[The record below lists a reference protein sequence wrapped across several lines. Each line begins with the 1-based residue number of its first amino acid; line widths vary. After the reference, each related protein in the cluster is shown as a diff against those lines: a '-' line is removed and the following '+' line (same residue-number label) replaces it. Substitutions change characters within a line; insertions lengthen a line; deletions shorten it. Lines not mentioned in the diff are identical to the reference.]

1 MRRELLKINNLN
13 CTHTQEGKLDN
24 ISLFILEGECVGFL
38 GLSYSGKDLLAK
50 ILSGNVERGFS
61 GHIHIAGSDKQQDR
75 FKRYIYK
82 ICPANYL
89 IGDWTVA
96 EYLCLVESKK
106 HRVYLRRTELE
117 NEAKEYLEKLNLK
130 IQVTK
135 KLKQLS
141 EIEKRIVDFAKACYR
156 GAKIVIIEDEFEG
169 MSYDEIRMFAR
180 IIHRL
185 VKERIGVIVNSH
197 SNFVLTTLSDKYIIF
212 SEGRIVKKC
221 KNINN
226 DSEAQLYQFL
236 QEGQVEKETEK
247 YLYDKDQSEID
258 DFWYCVKNLEL
269 RKRETAEF
277 NINKGE
283 IVTIISHDKI
293 QKDKI
298 FRALSG
304 REKIGNT
311 LYIINGKTYSR
322 MDYYKLAEERIVSV
336 KVLGSLE
343 ELFKRMSVEENLL
356 LPSLKKFSTF
366 DYIGFSK
373 KIRDI
378 IMLEMKQDTSHK
390 GMWIKDLKINELVEL
405 TLARWYVLNP
415 KVIVLL
421 EPFGLCDV
429 NGVKIVKRYLKK
441 FSSKGTAVIVI
452 SARSEYME
460 GISDRIIDMEFL
472 KNWHLEVIIMVR
484 RSRQSGVA

>member
-390 GMWIKDLKINELVEL
+390 GMWVKDLKINELVEL

-472 KNWHLEVIIMVR
+472 KNWHLE
-484 RSRQSGVA
+484 ANP

>member
-156 GAKIVIIEDEFEG
+156 EAKIVIIEDEFEG

-472 KNWHLEVIIMVR
+472 KNWHLE
-484 RSRQSGVA
+484 ANP

>member
-13 CTHTQEGKLDN
+13 CTHTQEGKLEN

-38 GLSYSGKDLLAK
+38 GLSYSGKDLLVK

-61 GHIHIAGSDKQQDR
+61 GHIHIAGSDKLQQQDR
-75 FKRYIYK
+75 FERYIYK

-106 HRVYLRRTELE
+106 SRLYLRKAELE
-117 NEAKEYLEKLNLK
+117 NEAKAYLEQLHLQ
-130 IQVTK
+130 IRVTK

-169 MSYDEIRMFAR
+169 MSYDEIRMFAQ

-185 VKERIGVIVNSH
+185 VRERIGVIVNSH
-197 SNFVLTTLSDKYIIF
+197 SNFVLTTLSDKYVIF
-212 SEGRIVKKC
+212 NEGRIVKKC

-226 DSEAQLYQFL
+226 DSEDQLYQFL
-236 QEGQVEKETEK
+236 HEGQVEEETEK
-247 YLYDKDQSEID
+247 YLYLKKQRETD
-258 DFWYCVKNLEL
+258 DLWYCVKNLEL
-269 RKRETAEF
+269 KEGETVEF
-277 NINKGE
+277 NLKKGE
-283 IVTIISHDKI
+283 IVTVVSHNKT

-304 REKIGNT
+304 REKVGNT
-311 LYIINGKTYSR
+311 FYIIDGKIYNKI
-322 MDYYKLAEERIVSV
+322 DYYKLAEERIVSE

-378 IMLEMKQDTSHK
+378 IMSEMKQDTTHK
-390 GMWIKDLKINELVEL
+390 GLWIKDLKINELVEL
-405 TLARWYVLNP
+405 TLARWYILNP

-429 NGVKIVKRYLKK
+429 NGVTIVKRYLKK
-441 FSSKGTAVIVI
+441 FSSKGTSVIVI

-472 KNWHLEVIIMVR
+472 KNLHLEKN
-484 RSRQSGVA
+484 S

>member
-50 ILSGNVERGFS
+50 ILSGNEERGFS

-472 KNWHLEVIIMVR
+472 KNWHLE
-484 RSRQSGVA
+484 ANP

>member
-1 MRRELLKINNLN
+1 M
-13 CTHTQEGKLDN
+13 
-24 ISLFILEGECVGFL
+24 
-38 GLSYSGKDLLAK
+38 
-50 ILSGNVERGFS
+50 
-61 GHIHIAGSDKQQDR
+61 
-75 FKRYIYK
+75 
-82 ICPANYL
+82 
-89 IGDWTVA
+89 
-96 EYLCLVESKK
+96 
-106 HRVYLRRTELE
+106 
-117 NEAKEYLEKLNLK
+117 
-130 IQVTK
+130 
-135 KLKQLS
+135 
-141 EIEKRIVDFAKACYR
+141 
-156 GAKIVIIEDEFEG
+156 
-169 MSYDEIRMFAR
+169 
-180 IIHRL
+180 
-185 VKERIGVIVNSH
+185 
-197 SNFVLTTLSDKYIIF
+197 
-212 SEGRIVKKC
+212 
-221 KNINN
+221 
-226 DSEAQLYQFL
+226 
-236 QEGQVEKETEK
+236 
-247 YLYDKDQSEID
+247 YDKDQSEID

-472 KNWHLEVIIMVR
+472 KNWHLE
-484 RSRQSGVA
+484 ANP

>member
-197 SNFVLTTLSDKYIIF
+197 SHFVLTTLSDKYIIF

-472 KNWHLEVIIMVR
+472 KNWHLE
-484 RSRQSGVA
+484 ANP

>member
-61 GHIHIAGSDKQQDR
+61 GYIHIAGSDKQQDR

-472 KNWHLEVIIMVR
+472 KNWHLE
-484 RSRQSGVA
+484 ANP

>member
-13 CTHTQEGKLDN
+13 CTHTQEGKLNN

-38 GLSYSGKDLLAK
+38 GLSYSGKELLVK

-61 GHIHIAGSDKQQDR
+61 GHIHIAGSDQQDR
-75 FKRYIYK
+75 FKRNIYK

-89 IGDWTVA
+89 IEDWTVA

-106 HRVYLRRTELE
+106 YRLYLRRTDLE
-117 NEAKEYLEKLNLK
+117 KEAEEYLEKLNLK

-180 IIHRL
+180 VIHRL
-185 VKERIGVIVNSH
+185 VKDRIGVIVSSH

-247 YLYDKDQSEID
+247 YVHYYKEQSEIE

-283 IVTIISHDKI
+283 IVTIISHDKA

-304 REKIGNT
+304 REKIGNI

-378 IMLEMKQDTSHK
+378 IMLEMKQDATHK
-390 GMWIKDLKINELVEL
+390 SMWIKDLKINELVEL
-405 TLARWYVLNP
+405 TLARWYILNP

-472 KNWHLEVIIMVR
+472 KNWHLE
-484 RSRQSGVA
+484 ANP

>member
-1 MRRELLKINNLN
+1 MKMRRELLKINNLN

-472 KNWHLEVIIMVR
+472 KNWHLE
-484 RSRQSGVA
+484 ANP

>member
-1 MRRELLKINNLN
+1 MRKELLKINHLN
-13 CTHTQEGKLDN
+13 YTHSQEGKLEN
-24 ISLFILEGECVGFL
+24 ISLFIMAGECVGLL
-38 GLSYSGKDLLAK
+38 GLSYSGKDLLVK
-50 ILSGNVERGFS
+50 LLSGNIQREFS
-61 GHIHIAGSDKQQDR
+61 DHIHIAGSDKAYQQDK
-75 FKRYIYK
+75 FEKNIYK

-106 HRVYLRRTELE
+106 SRLYLRKTELE
-117 NEAKEYLEKLNLK
+117 NEAEIYLKQLNLQ

-169 MSYDEIRMFAR
+169 MSYDEIRMFAQ

-212 SEGRIVKKC
+212 NEGRIVKKC
-221 KNINN
+221 KNTNN
-226 DSEAQLYQFL
+226 DSENELNQFL
-236 QEGQVEKETEK
+236 HEGQIEEETEK
-247 YLYDKDQSEID
+247 KSVLRNNPESD
-258 DFWYCVKNLEL
+258 DFWYCVKNMEL
-269 RKRETAEF
+269 IEGETVE
-277 NINKGE
+277 INLKKGE
-283 IVTIISHDKI
+283 IITIVSHNKV

-298 FRALSG
+298 FKVLSG
-304 REKIGNT
+304 REMVGNI
-311 LYIINGKTYSR
+311 LYIINGKTYSKI
-322 MDYYKLAEERIVSV
+322 DYDKLAEERIVSV
-336 KVLGSLE
+336 KVLGSLDE
-343 ELFKRMSVEENLL
+343 MFKRMSVEENLL
-356 LPSLKKFSTF
+356 LPSLKKISSF

-378 IMLEMKQDTSHK
+378 FMAEMKQNTTQK
-390 GMWIKDLKINELVEL
+390 GLGIKELKINELIEL
-405 TLARWYVLNP
+405 TLARWYIFNP

-421 EPFGLCDV
+421 EPFGLCDI
-429 NGVKIVKRYLKK
+429 NGVAIVRKYLTK

-452 SARSEYME
+452 GARTEYME
-460 GISDRIIDMEFL
+460 DISDRIIDMNF
-472 KNWHLEVIIMVR
+472 
-484 RSRQSGVA
+484 

>member
-106 HRVYLRRTELE
+106 HRLYLRRTELE
-117 NEAKEYLEKLNLK
+117 NEAEEYLEKLNLK

-247 YLYDKDQSEID
+247 YLYYKDQSEID

-472 KNWHLEVIIMVR
+472 KNWHLE
-484 RSRQSGVA
+484 ANP

>member
-1 MRRELLKINNLN
+1 MKMRRELLKINNLN

-421 EPFGLCDV
+421 
-429 NGVKIVKRYLKK
+429 
-441 FSSKGTAVIVI
+441 
-452 SARSEYME
+452 
-460 GISDRIIDMEFL
+460 
-472 KNWHLEVIIMVR
+472 
-484 RSRQSGVA
+484 

>member
-1 MRRELLKINNLN
+1 MKMRRELLKINNLN

-156 GAKIVIIEDEFEG
+156 GGAKIVIIEDEFEG

-258 DFWYCVKNLEL
+258 DF
-269 RKRETAEF
+269 
-277 NINKGE
+277 G
-283 IVTIISHDKI
+283 IV
-293 QKDKI
+293 
-298 FRALSG
+298 
-304 REKIGNT
+304 
-311 LYIINGKTYSR
+311 
-322 MDYYKLAEERIVSV
+322 
-336 KVLGSLE
+336 
-343 ELFKRMSVEENLL
+343 
-356 LPSLKKFSTF
+356 
-366 DYIGFSK
+366 
-373 KIRDI
+373 
-378 IMLEMKQDTSHK
+378 
-390 GMWIKDLKINELVEL
+390 
-405 TLARWYVLNP
+405 
-415 KVIVLL
+415 
-421 EPFGLCDV
+421 
-429 NGVKIVKRYLKK
+429 
-441 FSSKGTAVIVI
+441 
-452 SARSEYME
+452 
-460 GISDRIIDMEFL
+460 
-472 KNWHLEVIIMVR
+472 
-484 RSRQSGVA
+484 

>member
-1 MRRELLKINNLN
+1 MKMRRELLKINNLN

-452 SARSEYME
+452 SARSEYMK

-472 KNWHLEVIIMVR
+472 KNWHLE
-484 RSRQSGVA
+484 ANP

>member
-472 KNWHLEVIIMVR
+472 KNWHLE
-484 RSRQSGVA
+484 ANP

>member
-1 MRRELLKINNLN
+1 MKINNLN
-13 CTHTQEGKLDN
+13 CTHTQECKLDN

-185 VKERIGVIVNSH
+185 VKERIGVIVNSY

-472 KNWHLEVIIMVR
+472 KNWHLE
-484 RSRQSGVA
+484 ANP

>member
-421 EPFGLCDV
+421 EPVGLCDV

-472 KNWHLEVIIMVR
+472 KNWHLE
-484 RSRQSGVA
+484 ANP

>member
-1 MRRELLKINNLN
+1 MKMRRELLKINNLN

-185 VKERIGVIVNSH
+185 VKERIGVIVNSY

-472 KNWHLEVIIMVR
+472 KNWHLE
-484 RSRQSGVA
+484 ANP

>member
-1 MRRELLKINNLN
+1 M
-13 CTHTQEGKLDN
+13 DN

-472 KNWHLEVIIMVR
+472 KNWHLE
-484 RSRQSGVA
+484 ANP

>member
-441 FSSKGTAVIVI
+441 FSSKGTDVIVI

-472 KNWHLEVIIMVR
+472 KNWHLE
-484 RSRQSGVA
+484 ANP

>member
-452 SARSEYME
+452 SARSEYMK

-472 KNWHLEVIIMVR
+472 KNWHLE
-484 RSRQSGVA
+484 ANP

>member
-1 MRRELLKINNLN
+1 
-13 CTHTQEGKLDN
+13 
-24 ISLFILEGECVGFL
+24 
-38 GLSYSGKDLLAK
+38 
-50 ILSGNVERGFS
+50 
-61 GHIHIAGSDKQQDR
+61 
-75 FKRYIYK
+75 
-82 ICPANYL
+82 
-89 IGDWTVA
+89 
-96 EYLCLVESKK
+96 
-106 HRVYLRRTELE
+106 
-117 NEAKEYLEKLNLK
+117 
-130 IQVTK
+130 
-135 KLKQLS
+135 
-141 EIEKRIVDFAKACYR
+141 
-156 GAKIVIIEDEFEG
+156 
-169 MSYDEIRMFAR
+169 
-180 IIHRL
+180 
-185 VKERIGVIVNSH
+185 
-197 SNFVLTTLSDKYIIF
+197 
-212 SEGRIVKKC
+212 
-221 KNINN
+221 
-226 DSEAQLYQFL
+226 
-236 QEGQVEKETEK
+236 
-247 YLYDKDQSEID
+247 
-258 DFWYCVKNLEL
+258 
-269 RKRETAEF
+269 
-277 NINKGE
+277 
-283 IVTIISHDKI
+283 
-293 QKDKI
+293 
-298 FRALSG
+298 
-304 REKIGNT
+304 
-311 LYIINGKTYSR
+311 

-472 KNWHLEVIIMVR
+472 KNWHLE
-484 RSRQSGVA
+484 ANP

>member
-1 MRRELLKINNLN
+1 MCIR
-13 CTHTQEGKLDN
+13 
-24 ISLFILEGECVGFL
+24 
-38 GLSYSGKDLLAK
+38 
-50 ILSGNVERGFS
+50 
-61 GHIHIAGSDKQQDR
+61 DR
-75 FKRYIYK
+75 
-82 ICPANYL
+82 
-89 IGDWTVA
+89 
-96 EYLCLVESKK
+96 
-106 HRVYLRRTELE
+106 
-117 NEAKEYLEKLNLK
+117 
-130 IQVTK
+130 
-135 KLKQLS
+135 
-141 EIEKRIVDFAKACYR
+141 
-156 GAKIVIIEDEFEG
+156 IVIIEDEFEG

-472 KNWHLEVIIMVR
+472 KNWHLE
-484 RSRQSGVA
+484 ANP

>member
-390 GMWIKDLKINELVEL
+390 GMWIKDLKINELVDL

-472 KNWHLEVIIMVR
+472 KNWHLE
-484 RSRQSGVA
+484 ANP

>member
-185 VKERIGVIVNSH
+185 VKERIGVIVNSY

-472 KNWHLEVIIMVR
+472 KNWHLE
-484 RSRQSGVA
+484 ANP

>member
-452 SARSEYME
+452 SARLEYME

-472 KNWHLEVIIMVR
+472 KNWHLE
-484 RSRQSGVA
+484 ANP